1 MANRA
6 EAVARG
12 VGVQFASRA
21 VALVASVVT
30 LSLST
35 RYLGITEYGLLTTA
49 IVFVSLFE
57 IGTDFGLGT
66 VITRRVTAR
75 QTDGSTDTG
84 DLARLVGVSLGI
96 KLVVGL
102 PLTVLSIVA
111 GLVVYKGQPQAQAA
125 VAIISAG
132 LVLTAVAKSYDPVF
146 MVHVR
151 FGAASAADL
160 SARLLGLA
168 ATATV
173 VHLDLGLL
181 ALATVQL
188 VTPLSRFA
196 FTALSATRLEALR
209 VRFDRVSSLDLLRE
223 GVPFTVI
230 TVVGVLYWRADGAIL
245 SWLSTSDQVGAYGVA
260 YTLAFNLEVI
270 SLVFSAAT
278 LSTLTRHA
286 ATNLARFDEVV
297 RLGYRALLVMAL
309 PIAALGLPL
318 ATPVLQAFAGESFV
332 GIGSPVLRLFFV
344 AVAIGFLNQQLTS
357 ALISLHRQGFLLR
370 LSLVN
375 LVINVVLNV
384 ALVPQFGAVGAGYAL
399 VASQGSGL
407 LVGALILRRQRPGL
421 FPVDQVF
428 RMGPVALVAAVL
440 VGLLA
445 PFGLLVQVPAGA
457 VSVLVLALLVRAV
470 PEDAIDLVRKRI
482 GRSRVVSGVPANP
495 NEENRR

>member
-21 VALVASVVT
+21 LALVASVVT

-35 RYLGITEYGLLTTA
+35 RYLGITDYGLLTTA

-75 QTDGSTDTG
+75 QAGGSADTG

-96 KLVVGL
+96 KLVIGL
-102 PLTVLSIVA
+102 PLTALSIVA
-111 GLVVYKGQPQAQAA
+111 GLVVYQGQPQAQAA

-188 VTPLSRFA
+188 VTPLSRFI

-209 VRFDRVSSLDLLRE
+209 VRFDRATSLGLLRE

-230 TVVGVLYWRADGAIL
+230 IVVGILYWRADGAIL
-245 SWLSTSDQVGAYGVA
+245 SWLSTPDEVGAYGVA
-260 YTLAFNLEVI
+260 YTLAFNLDVI
-270 SLVFSAAT
+270 SAVFAAAT
-278 LSTLTRHA
+278 LSTLTRLA
-286 ATNLARFDEVV
+286 ANRLERFDEVV
-297 RLGYRALLVMAL
+297 RLGYRFLLLCAL
-309 PIAALGLPL
+309 PIAALGVPL
-318 ATPVLQAFAGESFV
+318 AKPVLAAFAGDTFV
-332 GIGSPVLRLFFV
+332 DAATPVLRLFFV
-344 AVAIGFLNQQLTS
+344 GVAIGFLNQHLTN
-357 ALISLHRQGFLLR
+357 ALISLHRQHFLLR
-370 LSLVN
+370 LSLANLGINIVLNIVLIPQLGALGAGVAMAASQLSGLLIGAVVLQRLRPN
-375 LVINVVLNV
+375 LVPVDQLVRMV
-384 ALVPQFGAVGAGYAL
+384 PVCALAVGA
-399 VASQGSGL
+399 VL
-407 LVGALILRRQRPGL
+407 LVE
-421 FPVDQVF
+421 
-428 RMGPVALVAAVL
+428 
-440 VGLLA
+440 
-445 PFGLLVQVPAGA
+445 PFGLLAQVPTGAAVVVLTALLLGA
-457 VSVLVLALLVRAV
+457 VPDEAL
-470 PEDAIDLVRKRI
+470 DLVR
-482 GRSRVVSGVPANP
+482 SRL
-495 NEENRR
+495 RRATTTSEPKPEDRGPPL